1 MKYFKNIPTIQYG
14 EHVMKNLTVKVG
26 LVDKVLTKFN
36 AFYPYIV
43 KDGERPDTV
52 AYNYYGSS
60 NYVWLVFLSNNLVDP
75 YYDWPMTQRQLDGHI
90 IRKYGSITA
99 AQGKIYSYIDGAT
112 GDEFSPDS
120 FSYTPSEITG
130 GWNALSCYAKEQGDN
145 ELRRQIQLLDRR
157 YASQAAKELK
167 KVLSG

>member
-36 AFYPYIV
+36 AFYPYTV

-52 AYNYYGSS
+52 AFNYYGSS
-60 NYVWLVFLSNNLVDP
+60 NYVWLVFLSNNIIDP
-75 YYDWPMTQRQLDGHI
+75 YYDWPMTQSQLDNHV
-90 IRKYGSITA
+90 IRKYGSISA
-99 AQGKIYSYIDGAT
+99 AQGKVDSYIDGLT
-112 GDEFSPDS
+112 GNEFSPDS
-120 FSYTPSEITG
+120 FSYTASSITNN
-130 GWNALSCYAKEQGDN
+130 WTAISSYTKEQNDN
-145 ELRRQIQLLDRR
+145 EDRRQIQLLDRR

>member
-36 AFYPYIV
+36 AFYPYVV

-60 NYVWLVFLSNNLVDP
+60 NYVWLVFLSNNIVDP
-75 YYDWPMTQRQLDGHI
+75 YYDWPMTQTQLDSHV
-90 IRKYGSITA
+90 IRKYGSISD
-99 AQGKIYSYIDGAT
+99 AQGKVNSYIDGLT
-112 GDEFSPDS
+112 GNEFSPDS
-120 FSYTPSEITG
+120 FSYTASSITNN
-130 GWNALSCYAKEQGDN
+130 WTAISSYTKEQNDN
-145 ELRRQIQLLDRR
+145 EDRRQIQLLDRR

>member
-26 LVDKVLTKFN
+26 LIDQVLTKFN
-36 AFYPYIV
+36 AFYPYLV

-52 AYNYYGSS
+52 AYNYYGDS
-60 NYVWLVFLSNNLVDP
+60 NYVWLVFLSNNIVDP
-75 YYDWPMTQRQLDGHI
+75 YYDWPMTQTQLDSHI
-90 IRKYGSITA
+90 VKKYGSITA

-112 GDEFSPDS
+112 ADEFSPDS
-120 FSYTPSEITG
+120 FSYTPSQITN
-130 GWNALSCYAKEQGDN
+130 GWTAISCYVKEQDDN

>member
-14 EHVMKNLTVKVG
+14 EHVMKNLTVTVG

-36 AFYPYIV
+36 AFYPYVV

-60 NYVWLVFLSNNLVDP
+60 NYVWLVFLSNNIVDP
-75 YYDWPMTQRQLDGHI
+75 YYDWPMTQTQLDSHV
-90 IRKYGSITA
+90 IRKYGSISD
-99 AQGKIYSYIDGAT
+99 AQGKVNSYIDGLT
-112 GDEFSPDS
+112 GNEFSPDS
-120 FSYTPSEITG
+120 FSYTASSITNN
-130 GWNALSCYAKEQGDN
+130 WTAISCYTKEQNDN
-145 ELRRQIQLLDRR
+145 EDRRQIQLLDRR

-167 KVLSG
+167 KVLGS